1 MRGDP
6 SMRVQIHTPHEI
18 AHLHDQLIKCRHCDQ
33 VVPVA
38 QLSELQEVKH
48 CALDNWLLKPRQFD
62 NLRQQD
68 NNHLEHLLLA
78 LPRARQVDEKV
89 AKRFLQAEHV
99 SPVNVMPVLA
109 DQVLERGC
117 CDESQVVLSRV
128 FEEIADRLQI
138 VQVVHVGFQLTVSE
152 LSLLMIAASTVKRL
166 AHLLKP
172 DHQGMLLVLC
182 WVVWRH

>member
-1 MRGDP
+1 MPITR
-6 SMRVQIHTPHEI
+6 
-18 AHLHDQLIKCRHCDQ
+18 
-33 VVPVA
+33 
-38 QLSELQEVKH
+38 LSELQEIRH
-48 CALDNWLLKPRQFD
+48 CALHYRLLKPCHFD
-62 NLRQQD
+62 NFCQQD
-68 NNHLEHLLLA
+68 YNHLEHLLLA
-78 LPRARQVDEKV
+78 LPRARQVDQKV

-172 DHQGMLLVLC
+172 DHQGLLLVLC
-182 WVVWRH
+182 WVVWRD